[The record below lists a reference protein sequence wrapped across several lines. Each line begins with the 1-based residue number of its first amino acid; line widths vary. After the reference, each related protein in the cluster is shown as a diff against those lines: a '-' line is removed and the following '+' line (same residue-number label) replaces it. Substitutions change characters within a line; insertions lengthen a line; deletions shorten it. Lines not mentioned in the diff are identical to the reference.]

1 MHQQKLI
8 EGYPFV
14 LYSHESYPESEM
26 LQRSKEFYEWLDKR
40 RTVRD
45 FSDKQIPLSL
55 IENLIMTAST
65 APSGAHKQPWTFC
78 VVSDASIKKQIRN
91 AAEKEEFESYN
102 SRMSA
107 EWLEDLK
114 PLQTDWK
121 KPFLETA
128 PYLII
133 VFRRAYETKPNGS
146 KIQNY
151 YVQESV
157 GLACGFLLAAI
168 HHAGLVA
175 LTHTPSPMNFLSKIL
190 NRPDNE
196 RPFLLIPIGYAADE
210 TYVPKIERKKLDDVM
225 VVY

>member
-26 LQRSKEFYEWLDKR
+26 LQRSKEFYEWLYKR

-91 AAEKEEFESYN
+91 AA
-102 SRMSA
+102 
-107 EWLEDLK
+107 
-114 PLQTDWK
+114 
-121 KPFLETA
+121 
-128 PYLII
+128 
-133 VFRRAYETKPNGS
+133 
-146 KIQNY
+146 
-151 YVQESV
+151 
-157 GLACGFLLAAI
+157 
-168 HHAGLVA
+168 
-175 LTHTPSPMNFLSKIL
+175 
-190 NRPDNE
+190 
-196 RPFLLIPIGYAADE
+196 
-210 TYVPKIERKKLDDVM
+210 
-225 VVY
+225 